1 MYMLMNHH
9 QYIKGTMTK
18 KRIKTKH
25 QHHEEVLR
33 KQIEEEIKVAFCEDD
48 EVRRKQI
55 EKEVKAKYVGL
66 RKHHEEVFRKQIEE
80 ELFAETSV
88 QMTKYLKRI
97 DYLVGGNNE
106 LASMLKSAEN
116 RCRELEENLTQ
127 WREGCVPIPNATADC
142 IILEDSV
149 SIDEGLEN
157 F

>member
-1 MYMLMNHH
+1 MSKH
-9 QYIKGTMTK
+9 IK
-18 KRIKTKH
+18 KRIKNKH
-25 QHHEEVLR
+25 QHHEEVLQ
-33 KQIEEEIKVAFCEDD
+33 KQIEE
-48 EVRRKQI
+48 
-55 EKEVKAKYVGL
+55 EVKAKYVGL

-80 ELFAETSV
+80 ELFAEISV

-149 SIDEGLEN
+149 SIDQGLEN

>member
-1 MYMLMNHH
+1 MSKHH
-9 QYIKGTMTK
+9 TK
-18 KRIKTKH
+18 KRIKNKH
-25 QHHEEVLR
+25 QHHEDMLR
-33 KQIEEEIKVAFCEDD
+33 QKI
-48 EVRRKQI
+48 
-55 EKEVKAKYVGL
+55 G
-66 RKHHEEVFRKQIEE
+66 E
-80 ELFAETSV
+80 ELFAEASV

-149 SIDEGLEN
+149 SIDQGLEN

>member
-66 RKHHEEVFRKQIEE
+66 RKHHEEVFRTQIEE
-80 ELFAETSV
+80 EIKA
-88 QMTKYLKRI
+88 KYVSRI
-97 DYLVGGNNE
+97 DYLVGANNE
-106 LASMLKSAEN
+106 LYRDLLKAEATVAQN
-116 RCRELEENLTQ
+116 EQELTHKDYVSSKDYISVPNKVADCIVLEEN
-127 WREGCVPIPNATADC
+127 
-142 IILEDSV
+142 
-149 SIDEGLEN
+149 